1 MKTVKIK
8 DIETSF
14 DKLLIEV
21 NKGTNIGI
29 LDGKRKKPVAMIV
42 PYSKEKDSKRRI
54 GILDG
59 KISIKFDDKFKFST
73 NDFLNLK

>member
-14 DKLLIEV
+14 EKLLIEV

-42 PYSKEKDSKRRI
+42 PYSKEKESKRRI

-59 KISIKFDDKFKFST
+59 KISIKFDKNFKFST
-73 NDFLNLK
+73 NELLYPK